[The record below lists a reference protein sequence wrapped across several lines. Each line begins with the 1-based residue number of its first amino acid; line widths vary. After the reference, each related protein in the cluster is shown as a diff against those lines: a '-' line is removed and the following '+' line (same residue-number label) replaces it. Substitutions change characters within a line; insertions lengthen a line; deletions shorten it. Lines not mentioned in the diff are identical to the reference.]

1 MVYVHI
7 PFCRSFCSYCGFYS
21 EIPGQAGND
30 DEREDGNDGKGGTN
44 VIPGLT
50 GNLIHGTEQI
60 GTGEE
65 GRTNVIPGLTGNLTR
80 EAEREDRQ
88 ERVTVGDFVEALC
101 REAALR
107 SDEIRSC
114 HGTETLYIGG
124 GTPSILSLEQLERIV
139 LAVRKALGNEGA
151 DVSGSGSTDGSR
163 SPGTISS
170 LGGSGSPDAISSLD
184 GSRSPFREFTVEVN
198 PDDIVRKGPEYV
210 KGLMRLG
217 VNRVSM
223 GVQSFDDR
231 VLHRMNR
238 RHSAA
243 DAVKA
248 YRILR
253 ECGVENISID
263 LIFGFPPDFGNGSPS
278 GKDLG
283 NGVPEMQ
290 EEYGT
295 DGRGGR
301 TDGDGGRTG
310 GDEGDGCAEKMSEPL
325 DYWRDTLRRALEI
338 GGDGRPPEHIS
349 AYQLSIEKGSSLEKM
364 VADGRFTPLSD
375 ELCSAQYDLL
385 CSTLAAAGY
394 NHYEISNFARPG
406 KEAIH
411 NSAYW
416 NHIPYVGLGPGAHS
430 LVFRES
436 YPADS
441 PGPAWKTLGQG
452 RPDDFVKVH
461 QAEETAAEKSGQGD
475 DSKKRLVARLWNID
489 DVRRYISA
497 YRNSPASLPRE
508 TPDNTDGN
516 TPPVT
521 GEEILTAEQ
530 IHTEQIML
538 CLRPS
543 RGIPRHIRESTPASA
558 ARVRRLIACGSLVP
572 VSEIC
577 KEDSSRGDLPGRPDR
592 PAQDAPRLRIPEN
605 RFFVS
610 DDIIAEL
617 I

>member
-21 EIPGQAGND
+21 EIPGQAGN
-30 DEREDGNDGKGGTN
+30 
-44 VIPGLT
+44 
-50 GNLIHGTEQI
+50 LIKGTEQI

-107 SDEIRSC
+107 ADEIRSC

-151 DVSGSGSTDGSR
+151 DVSGSGSTDGSG
-163 SPGTISS
+163 SPG
-170 LGGSGSPDAISSLD
+170 

-301 TDGDGGRTG
+301 TGGDGS
-310 GDEGDGCAEKMSEPL
+310 DWCAEKMSEPL

-406 KEAIH
+406 KEAVH

-416 NHIPYVGLGPGAHS
+416 NHTPYVGLGPGAHS

-441 PGPAWKTLGQG
+441 PGPAGKTLGQG
-452 RPDDFVKVH
+452 RPGDFVKVH
-461 QAEETAAEKSGQGD
+461 QAEETAAEKFGQGD
-475 DSKKRLVARLWNID
+475 DSKKRIVARRWNID
-489 DVRRYISA
+489 DVRAYINA
-497 YRNSPASLPRE
+497 YSTPPAPLSRE
-508 TPDNTDGN
+508 NPDNTDGN

-538 CLRPS
+538 CLRTS
-543 RGIPRHIRESTPASA
+543 RGIPRHILESTPASA

>member
-21 EIPGQAGND
+21 EIPGQAGN
-30 DEREDGNDGKGGTN
+30 
-44 VIPGLT
+44 
-50 GNLIHGTEQI
+50 LIKGTEQI

-107 SDEIRSC
+107 AEEIRSC

-124 GTPSILSLEQLERIV
+124 GTPSILSLEQLEKIV
-139 LAVRKALGNEGA
+139 RAVRKALGNEGA
-151 DVSGSGSTDGSR
+151 DVSGSG
-163 SPGTISS
+163 
-170 LGGSGSPDAISSLD
+170 
-184 GSRSPFREFTVEVN
+184 SPFREFTVEVN

-263 LIFGFPPDFGNGSPS
+263 LIFGFPPDFGDGAPS

-301 TDGDGGRTG
+301 TDSDGGRTG

-349 AYQLSIEKGSSLEKM
+349 AYQLSIEKGSALEKM

-406 KEAIH
+406 KEAVH

-416 NHIPYVGLGPGAHS
+416 NHTPYVGLGPGAHS

-441 PGPAWKTLGQG
+441 PGPAGKTLGQG

-461 QAEETAAEKSGQGD
+461 QAEETAAEKFGQGD
-475 DSKKRLVARLWNID
+475 DAQKRLVARRWNID
-489 DVRRYISA
+489 DVRAYINA
-497 YRNSPASLPRE
+497 YSTPPAPLSRE
-508 TPDNTDGN
+508 NPDNTDGN

-538 CLRPS
+538 CLRTS
-543 RGIPRHIRESTPASA
+543 RGIPRHILESIPASA
-558 ARVRRLIACGSLVP
+558 AMVRRLIACGSLVP

-592 PAQDAPRLRIPEN
+592 PAKDAPRLRIPEN

>member
-7 PFCRSFCSYCGFYS
+7 PFCRSFCSYCGFSS
-21 EIPGQAGND
+21 EIPGQAGN
-30 DEREDGNDGKGGTN
+30 
-44 VIPGLT
+44 
-50 GNLIHGTEQI
+50 LIKGTEQI

-107 SDEIRSC
+107 AEEIRSC

-124 GTPSILSLEQLERIV
+124 GTPSILSLEQLEKIV
-139 LAVRKALGNEGA
+139 RAVRKALGNEGA
-151 DVSGSGSTDGSR
+151 DVSGSG
-163 SPGTISS
+163 
-170 LGGSGSPDAISSLD
+170 
-184 GSRSPFREFTVEVN
+184 SPFREFTVEVN

-263 LIFGFPPDFGNGSPS
+263 LIFGFPPDFGDGAPS

-301 TDGDGGRTG
+301 TDSDGGRTG

-349 AYQLSIEKGSSLEKM
+349 AYQLSIEKGSALEKM

-406 KEAIH
+406 KEAVH

-416 NHIPYVGLGPGAHS
+416 NHTPYVGLGPGAHS

-441 PGPAWKTLGQG
+441 PGPAGKTLGQG

-461 QAEETAAEKSGQGD
+461 QAEETAAEKFGQGD
-475 DSKKRLVARLWNID
+475 DAQKRLVARRWNID
-489 DVRRYISA
+489 DVRAYINA
-497 YRNSPASLPRE
+497 YSTPPAPLSRE
-508 TPDNTDGN
+508 NPDNTDGN

-538 CLRPS
+538 CLRTS
-543 RGIPRHIRESTPASA
+543 RGIPRHILESIPASA
-558 ARVRRLIACGSLVP
+558 AMVRRLIACGSLVP

-592 PAQDAPRLRIPEN
+592 PAKDAPRLRIPEN

>member
-30 DEREDGNDGKGGTN
+30 DEREDGN
-44 VIPGLT
+44 LT
-50 GNLIHGTEQI
+50 HGTEQI
-60 GTGEE
+60 GKDEKE
-65 GRTNVIPGLTGNLTR
+65 GTNVIPGLTGNLTR

-107 SDEIRSC
+107 ADEIRSC

-170 LGGSGSPDAISSLD
+170 LGGSG
-184 GSRSPFREFTVEVN
+184 SPFREFTVEVN

-301 TDGDGGRTG
+301 TDGDGGRTDGDGGRTGGDEGRTG

-349 AYQLSIEKGSSLEKM
+349 AYQLSIEKGSALEKM

-416 NHIPYVGLGPGAHS
+416 NHTPYVGLGPGAHS

-441 PGPAWKTLGQG
+441 PGPAGKTLGQG
-452 RPDDFVKVH
+452 RPDDLVKVH
-461 QAEETAAEKSGQGD
+461 QAEETAAEKFGQGD
-475 DSKKRLVARLWNID
+475 DAQKRLVARRWNID
-489 DVRRYISA
+489 DVRAYINA
-497 YRNSPASLPRE
+497 YSTPPAPLSRE
-508 TPDNTDGN
+508 NPDNTDGN

-538 CLRPS
+538 CLRTS
-543 RGIPRHIRESTPASA
+543 RGIPRHILESIPASA

>member
-21 EIPGQAGND
+21 E
-30 DEREDGNDGKGGTN
+30 
-44 VIPGLT
+44 
-50 GNLIHGTEQI
+50 
-60 GTGEE
+60 
-65 GRTNVIPGLTGNLTR
+65 IPGLTGNLTR

-107 SDEIRSC
+107 ADEIRSC

-151 DVSGSGSTDGSR
+151 DVSGSGSSDGSGGIDGRGSTDGS
-163 SPGTISS
+163 G
-170 LGGSGSPDAISSLD
+170 
-184 GSRSPFREFTVEVN
+184 SPFREFTVEVN

-231 VLHRMNR
+231 VLRRMNR

-253 ECGVENISID
+253 KCGVENISID
-263 LIFGFPPDFGNGSPS
+263 LIFGFPPDFGDGAPS
-278 GKDLG
+278 GRYLG

-301 TDGDGGRTG
+301 TGGDGGRAGGDGGRTG
-310 GDEGDGCAEKMSEPL
+310 GDGSDGCAEKMSEPL

-406 KEAIH
+406 KEAVH

-416 NHIPYVGLGPGAHS
+416 NHTPYVGLGPGAHS
-430 LVFRES
+430 FVFRES

-441 PGPAWKTLGQG
+441 PGPAGKTLGQG

-461 QAEETAAEKSGQGD
+461 QAEETAAEKFGQGD
-475 DSKKRLVARLWNID
+475 DAKKRLVARQWNID
-489 DVRRYISA
+489 DVRRYINAYSTPSA
-497 YRNSPASLPRE
+497 PLSRE

-538 CLRPS
+538 CLRTS
-543 RGIPRHIRESTPASA
+543 RGIPRHILESTPDSVAK
-558 ARVRRLIACGSLVP
+558 VRRLIACGSLVP

-577 KEDSSRGDLPGRPDR
+577 KEDSSRGNLPGRPGR
-592 PAQDAPRLRIPEN
+592 PAQDTPRLRIPEN

>member
-1 MVYVHI
+1 
-7 PFCRSFCSYCGFYS
+7 
-21 EIPGQAGND
+21 
-30 DEREDGNDGKGGTN
+30 
-44 VIPGLT
+44 
-50 GNLIHGTEQI
+50 
-60 GTGEE
+60 
-65 GRTNVIPGLTGNLTR
+65 
-80 EAEREDRQ
+80 
-88 ERVTVGDFVEALC
+88 
-101 REAALR
+101 
-107 SDEIRSC
+107 
-114 HGTETLYIGG
+114 
-124 GTPSILSLEQLERIV
+124 
-139 LAVRKALGNEGA
+139 
-151 DVSGSGSTDGSR
+151 
-163 SPGTISS
+163 
-170 LGGSGSPDAISSLD
+170 
-184 GSRSPFREFTVEVN
+184 
-198 PDDIVRKGPEYV
+198 
-210 KGLMRLG
+210 
-217 VNRVSM
+217 
-223 GVQSFDDR
+223 SFDDR

-301 TDGDGGRTG
+301 TDGDEGRTGGDEGRTG

-349 AYQLSIEKGSSLEKM
+349 AYQLSIEKGSALEKM

-416 NHIPYVGLGPGAHS
+416 NHTPYVGLGPGAHS

-441 PGPAWKTLGQG
+441 PGPAGKTLGQG
-452 RPDDFVKVH
+452 RPDDVVKVH
-461 QAEETAAEKSGQGD
+461 QAEETAAEKFGQGD
-475 DSKKRLVARLWNID
+475 DAQKRLVARQWNID
-489 DVRRYISA
+489 DVRKYISA
-497 YRNSPASLPRE
+497 YRDSPAPLSRE
-508 TPDNTDGN
+508 NSDNTDGN

-538 CLRPS
+538 CLRTS
-543 RGIPRHIRESTPASA
+543 RGIPRHILESTPDSV

-577 KEDSSRGDLPGRPDR
+577 KEDSSRGDLPGRPGR

>member
-21 EIPGQAGND
+21 EIPG
-30 DEREDGNDGKGGTN
+30 
-44 VIPGLT
+44 LT
-50 GNLIHGTEQI
+50 GDFIREAEQI
-60 GTGEE
+60 GKDEKE
-65 GRTNVIPGLTGNLTR
+65 GTNVIPGLTGNLTR

-107 SDEIRSC
+107 ADEIRSC
-114 HGTETLYIGG
+114 HRTETLYIGG

-139 LAVRKALGNEGA
+139 LAVRKALGDEGA
-151 DVSGSGSTDGSR
+151 DVSGSGG
-163 SPGTISS
+163 
-170 LGGSGSPDAISSLD
+170 LGGSGSTDGSGSPG

-263 LIFGFPPDFGNGSPS
+263 LIFGFPPDFGNGCR
-278 GKDLG
+278 K
-283 NGVPEMQ
+283 
-290 EEYGT
+290 
-295 DGRGGR
+295 
-301 TDGDGGRTG
+301 
-310 GDEGDGCAEKMSEPL
+310 KMSEPL

-338 GGDGRPPEHIS
+338 GGDGRTPEHIS
-349 AYQLSIEKGSSLEKM
+349 AYQLSIEKGSALEKM
-364 VADGRFTPLSD
+364 VADGKFTPLSD

-406 KEAIH
+406 KEAVH

-416 NHIPYVGLGPGAHS
+416 NHTPYVGLGPGAHS

-441 PGPAWKTLGQG
+441 PGPAGKTLGQG

-461 QAEETAAEKSGQGD
+461 QAEETAAEKFGQGD
-475 DSKKRLVARLWNID
+475 DAKKRLVARQWNID

-497 YRNSPASLPRE
+497 YRDSPAPLSRE
-508 TPDNTDGN
+508 TPDNTDDNTYDNTDGN
-516 TPPVT
+516 TPTMT

-538 CLRPS
+538 CLRTS
-543 RGIPRHIRESTPASA
+543 RGIPRHILESTPASA

-577 KEDSSRGDLPGRPDR
+577 KEDSSRGDLPGRPGR

>member
-21 EIPGQAGND
+21 EIPGLTGDFIREAEQIGK
-30 DEREDGNDGKGGTN
+30 DEKEGTN
-44 VIPGLT
+44 VIPGLA
-50 GNLIHGTEQI
+50 
-60 GTGEE
+60 
-65 GRTNVIPGLTGNLTR
+65 GNLTR

-107 SDEIRSC
+107 ADEIRSC
-114 HGTETLYIGG
+114 HRTETLYIGG

-151 DVSGSGSTDGSR
+151 DVSGSGSPGGSGGLDGRGS
-163 SPGTISS
+163 T
-170 LGGSGSPDAISSLD
+170 GGSGSPG

-263 LIFGFPPDFGNGSPS
+263 LIFGFPPDFGNGSPLRR
-278 GKDLG
+278 DLG
-283 NGVPEMQ
+283 NGFPEMQ
-290 EEYGT
+290 EKYGT

-301 TDGDGGRTG
+301 TDSNGCRTG
-310 GDEGDGCAEKMSEPL
+310 GDGSDGCAEKMSEPL

-364 VADGRFTPLSD
+364 VADGKFTPLSD

-416 NHIPYVGLGPGAHS
+416 NHTPYVGLGPGAHS

-441 PGPAWKTLGQG
+441 PGPAGKTLGQG

-461 QAEETAAEKSGQGD
+461 QAEETAAEKFGQGD
-475 DSKKRLVARLWNID
+475 DAKKRLVVRQWNID

-497 YRNSPASLPRE
+497 YRNSPAPLSRE
-508 TPDNTDGN
+508 TPDNTDGNTDGN

-538 CLRPS
+538 CLRTS
-543 RGIPRHIRESTPASA
+543 RGIPRHILESTPASA
-558 ARVRRLIACGSLVP
+558 ARVRRLIACSSLVP

-577 KEDSSRGDLPGRPDR
+577 KEDSSRGNLPGRPGR
-592 PAQDAPRLRIPEN
+592 PAQDTPRLRIPEN

>member
-1 MVYVHI
+1 
-7 PFCRSFCSYCGFYS
+7 
-21 EIPGQAGND
+21 
-30 DEREDGNDGKGGTN
+30 
-44 VIPGLT
+44 
-50 GNLIHGTEQI
+50 
-60 GTGEE
+60 
-65 GRTNVIPGLTGNLTR
+65 
-80 EAEREDRQ
+80 
-88 ERVTVGDFVEALC
+88 
-101 REAALR
+101 
-107 SDEIRSC
+107 
-114 HGTETLYIGG
+114 
-124 GTPSILSLEQLERIV
+124 
-139 LAVRKALGNEGA
+139 
-151 DVSGSGSTDGSR
+151 
-163 SPGTISS
+163 
-170 LGGSGSPDAISSLD
+170 
-184 GSRSPFREFTVEVN
+184 
-198 PDDIVRKGPEYV
+198 
-210 KGLMRLG
+210 
-217 VNRVSM
+217 M

-263 LIFGFPPDFGNGSPS
+263 LIFGFPPDFGDGAPS

-301 TDGDGGRTG
+301 TDSDGGRTG

-349 AYQLSIEKGSSLEKM
+349 AYQLSIEKGSALEKM

-406 KEAIH
+406 KEAVH

-416 NHIPYVGLGPGAHS
+416 NHTPYVGLGPGAHS

-441 PGPAWKTLGQG
+441 PGPAGKTLGQG

-461 QAEETAAEKSGQGD
+461 QAEETAAEKFGQGD
-475 DSKKRLVARLWNID
+475 DAQKRLVARRWNID
-489 DVRRYISA
+489 DVRAYINA
-497 YRNSPASLPRE
+497 YSTPPAPLSRE
-508 TPDNTDGN
+508 NPDNTDGN

-538 CLRPS
+538 CLRTS
-543 RGIPRHIRESTPASA
+543 RGIPRHILESIPASA
-558 ARVRRLIACGSLVP
+558 AMVRRLIACGSLVP

-592 PAQDAPRLRIPEN
+592 PAKDAPRLRIPEN

>member
-21 EIPGQAGND
+21 EIPGQAGN
-30 DEREDGNDGKGGTN
+30 
-44 VIPGLT
+44 
-50 GNLIHGTEQI
+50 LIKGTEQI

-139 LAVRKALGNEGA
+139 LAVRKALGDEGA
-151 DVSGSGSTDGSR
+151 DVSGSE
-163 SPGTISS
+163 
-170 LGGSGSPDAISSLD
+170 
-184 GSRSPFREFTVEVN
+184 SPFREFTVEVN
-198 PDDIVRKGPEYV
+198 PDDIVRKGAEYV

-263 LIFGFPPDFGNGSPS
+263 LIFGFPPDFGDGAPS

-301 TDGDGGRTG
+301 TDGDEGRTG

-349 AYQLSIEKGSSLEKM
+349 AYQLSIEKGSALEKM

-406 KEAIH
+406 KEAVH
-411 NSAYW
+411 NSSYW
-416 NHIPYVGLGPGAHS
+416 NHTPYVGLGPGAHS

-441 PGPAWKTLGQG
+441 PGPAGKTLGQG

-461 QAEETAAEKSGQGD
+461 QAEETAAEKFGQGD
-475 DSKKRLVARLWNID
+475 DAQKRLVARRWNID
-489 DVRRYISA
+489 DVRAYINA
-497 YRNSPASLPRE
+497 YSTPPAPLSRE
-508 TPDNTDGN
+508 NPDNTDGN

-538 CLRPS
+538 CLRTS
-543 RGIPRHIRESTPASA
+543 RGIPRHILESTPASA

-577 KEDSSRGDLPGRPDR
+577 KEDSPRGNLPGRPGR
-592 PAQDAPRLRIPEN
+592 PAQDTPRLRIPEN

>member
-1 MVYVHI
+1 M
-7 PFCRSFCSYCGFYS
+7 
-21 EIPGQAGND
+21 
-30 DEREDGNDGKGGTN
+30 
-44 VIPGLT
+44 
-50 GNLIHGTEQI
+50 
-60 GTGEE
+60 
-65 GRTNVIPGLTGNLTR
+65 
-80 EAEREDRQ
+80 
-88 ERVTVGDFVEALC
+88 
-101 REAALR
+101 
-107 SDEIRSC
+107 
-114 HGTETLYIGG
+114 
-124 GTPSILSLEQLERIV
+124 
-139 LAVRKALGNEGA
+139 
-151 DVSGSGSTDGSR
+151 
-163 SPGTISS
+163 
-170 LGGSGSPDAISSLD
+170 
-184 GSRSPFREFTVEVN
+184 
-198 PDDIVRKGPEYV
+198 
-210 KGLMRLG
+210 
-217 VNRVSM
+217 
-223 GVQSFDDR
+223 
-231 VLHRMNR
+231 
-238 RHSAA
+238 
-243 DAVKA
+243 
-248 YRILR
+248 
-253 ECGVENISID
+253 ENISID
-263 LIFGFPPDFGNGSPS
+263 LIFGFPPDFDDGS
-278 GKDLG
+278 
-283 NGVPEMQ
+283 E
-290 EEYGT
+290 
-295 DGRGGR
+295 
-301 TDGDGGRTG
+301 
-310 GDEGDGCAEKMSEPL
+310 GCAEKMSEPL

-385 CSTLAAAGY
+385 CSTLSAAGY

-406 KEAIH
+406 KEAVH

-416 NHIPYVGLGPGAHS
+416 NHTPYVGLGPGAHS

-441 PGPAWKTLGQG
+441 PGPAGKTLGQG

-475 DSKKRLVARLWNID
+475 DAKKRLVARQWNID

-497 YRNSPASLPRE
+497 YRNSPAPLSRE

-516 TPPVT
+516 TDDNTDDNTDGNTPPMT
-521 GEEILTAEQ
+521 GEEILTAGQ

-538 CLRPS
+538 CLRTS
-543 RGIPRHIRESTPASA
+543 RGIPRHILESTPDSV

-577 KEDSSRGDLPGRPDR
+577 KEDSSRGDLPGRPGR